1 MKKMKN
7 KFGILFIAFA
17 ALFLLPSAA
26 KIDGV
31 GISFEHITLN
41 EAKELSKE
49 TGKIIFIDC
58 YTDWCGPCKRMAI
71 TSFKNEEVGEL
82 YNDNFINLKVE
93 MEKNAD
99 GPEIAKMY
107 KIRAYPTLLMIDSE
121 GKLVKQVIGLQSKGD
136 LIQLANNVLQK

>member
-1 MKKMKN
+1 MKN